1 MRCGPVIGCG
11 QHLHGRPIRR
21 STRTR
26 YQLAGGGAAT
36 RLTVN
41 SRGHVIKIAVD
52 ESYLDDHEFEELAE
66 HLTRAARTATDEV
79 GRRVAEMMVP
89 IDERRRAFPSLSD
102 IVEGA
107 PDFRDLMPSGLEVE
121 SSPRPPVPGG
131 EDGGEDSGF
140 PTVRS

>member
-1 MRCGPVIGCG
+1 LVDE
-11 QHLHGRPIRR
+11 
-21 STRTR
+21 
-26 YQLAGGGAAT
+26 QLADIAAMQKKQESLT
-36 RLTVN
+36 GHADAADGTVEVTVN